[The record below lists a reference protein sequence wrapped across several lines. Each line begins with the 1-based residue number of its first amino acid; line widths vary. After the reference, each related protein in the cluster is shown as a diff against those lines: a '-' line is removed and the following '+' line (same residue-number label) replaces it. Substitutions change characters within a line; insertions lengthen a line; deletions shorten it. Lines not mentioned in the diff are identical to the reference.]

1 MRILIL
7 TMIVILSIT
16 SCQTQQHAKNHS
28 GIREWKAGKQMPRNR
43 RPNER
48 PQCIDSW

>member
-1 MRILIL
+1 MKNLFIFTFAIML
-7 TMIVILSIT
+7 MA
-16 SCQTQQHAKNHS
+16 SCTPTQHAKNHS

-43 RPNER
+43 RANER